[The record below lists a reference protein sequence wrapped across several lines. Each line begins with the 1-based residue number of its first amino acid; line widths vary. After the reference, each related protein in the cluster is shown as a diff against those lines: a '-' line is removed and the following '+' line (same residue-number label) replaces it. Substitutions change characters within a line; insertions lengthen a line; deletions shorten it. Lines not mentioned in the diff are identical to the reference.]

1 MMALLD
7 TTEVCYVVIKT
18 HGTKMEAESEDGD
31 MKKSSSTFVET
42 IAGQMV

>member
-1 MMALLD
+1 M
-7 TTEVCYVVIKT
+7 KT
-18 HGTKMEAESEDGD
+18 SGTKMEAESEDIE